1 MTQIAIFVL
10 TTGGLVQIQRIT
22 RERAPLSMMVLG
34 RGSERLAVSDRYDDF
49 VYPGGGPVERFFGP
63 FPEGG
68 FRLEVSAPIDSGDSW
83 QLAAFMA
90 HAVLAADDCS
100 LCREVEAAELIVCL
114 TGVVDFDGQVGGV
127 GHIPEKMQAAEARLR
142 EWAAGET
149 VPLIVVPNGPDYER
163 LLAIDPPAGAPCR
176 AANVGDVC
184 KLIGVKPPAAAM
196 VAPEPVK
203 PKAKS
208 RRRWI
213 WPLMAVIAAV
223 AVLLLLP
230 SEKIT
235 EVTPPP
241 KVVKA
246 VPSEPKPPVVASQAK
261 PPETPAP
268 AKMPA
273 VEQQP
278 AKKPIAVKPAAPKPS
293 VPKAKPVTAAK
304 DLVPPA
310 KLPAIA
316 VLERYAPAGQGCDQ
330 IYFGK
335 AEAVMRPV
343 PVLVPGRFKA
353 SAGDGLCGVLLRI
366 ELGAEERYAQVKL
379 EVLEGRLVGALRP
392 PGDLSGRRL
401 VTGRRDWSLD
411 LPHRGMGS
419 VRYRL
424 TLTTSEMPIRAGS
437 GVDQG
442 SRHSISL
449 LHEVLR

>member
-1 MTQIAIFVL
+1 MTQIAIFIL

-90 HAVLAADDCS
+90 HAVLAAEDCT
-100 LCREVEAAELIVCL
+100 LCREADEAELIVCL
-114 TGVVDFDGQVGGV
+114 TGLVDFDGHVGGV
-127 GHIPEKMQAAEARLR
+127 GHIPEKLQAAEPQLV
-142 EWAAGET
+142 EWSAGET
-149 VPLIVVPNGPDYER
+149 APLIVVPDGPDYER
-163 LLAIDPPAGAPCR
+163 LLTIDPPAGASRR
-176 AANVGDVC
+176 AANIGDVC
-184 KLIGVKPPAAAM
+184 KMIGVKPPAAAM
-196 VAPEPVK
+196 VAPESVE
-203 PKAKS
+203 PKSKS

-213 WPLMAVIAAV
+213 WPLMAVIAAI

-235 EVTPPP
+235 EVKPPP

-246 VPSEPKPPVVASQAK
+246 APPEPKPPVAAPRAK
-261 PPETPAP
+261 PPPKMRAA
-268 AKMPA
+268 AKAPA
-273 VEQQP
+273 VEQP
-278 AKKPIAVKPAAPKPS
+278 SPKPS
-293 VPKAKPVTAAK
+293 VPKTKPKPVTTAR

-335 AEAVMRPV
+335 ARAVMHPV
-343 PVLVPGRFKA
+343 PVVEPGRFKA
-353 SAGDGLCGVLLRI
+353 SAGAGLCGVLLRI
-366 ELGAEERYAQVKL
+366 ELGAEERYAQVNL
-379 EVLEGRLVGALRP
+379 EILEGRLVGALRP

-401 VTGRRDWSLD
+401 VTGQRDWSLD
-411 LPHRGMGS
+411 LPHRGVGS

-424 TLTTSEMPIRAGS
+424 PLTTSQTPIRAG
-437 GVDQG
+437 GAVNKEKG
-442 SRHSISL
+442 ARRSISL